1 MHPGA
6 RTQHRPVPLILVAST
21 AAAVAQG
28 VAAQLRREGNVV
40 YVAHT
45 AEGCLRVA
53 TSVGP
58 DVVLLDP
65 SLPPRLE
72 RLLKAH
78 PISASAEILH
88 LSDTMPRPTFTVRR
102 APVTADPHAA

>member
-1 MHPGA
+1 MALDH
-6 RTQHRPVPLILVAST
+6 HVPLVVIGIGSHALADLADS
-21 AAAVAQG
+21 

-40 YVAHT
+40 YVTHG

-53 TSVGP
+53 TSVAT

-65 SLPPRLE
+65 ALPDRLE

-78 PISASAEILH
+78 PLSAHARILH
-88 LSDTMPRPTFTVRR
+88 LSETATPPVFSLPR
-102 APVTADPHAA
+102 AHAAA

>member
-6 RTQHRPVPLILVAST
+6 RTQHRPVPLILIASMSRQFAESVAS
-21 AAAVAQG
+21 
-28 VAAQLRREGNVV
+28 QLRREGHVV

-58 DVVLLDP
+58 DMVLLDP
-65 SLPPRLE
+65 AMPPRLE

-78 PISASAEILH
+78 PISAAAEILH
-88 LSDTMPRPTFTVRR
+88 LSEKMPRPAFKMRR
-102 APVTADPHAA
+102 APVSAGPHAA

>member
-1 MHPGA
+1 MPRRA
-6 RTQHRPVPLILVAST
+6 VPLILIASTTSALAEGVAS
-21 AAAVAQG
+21 
-28 VAAQLRREGNVV
+28 QLRRDGNVV

-58 DVVLLDP
+58 DLVLLDP
-65 SLPPRLE
+65 ALPARLE

-78 PISASAEILH
+78 PTSAGAEIMH
-88 LSDTMPRPTFTVRR
+88 LSKSVPRPTFRVKR
-102 APVTADPHAA
+102 APVTAGPHAA